1 MENNIVTMACAPAA
15 AYVPARV
22 AAMGMSTVS
31 GRTAHLALGALEIKG
46 TTVSAVSPSRIREF
60 AAATKPSVQLPIT
73 DVVVTDGGS
82 GIRTWS
88 PPV

>member
-22 AAMGMSTVS
+22 AAMGMSS
-31 GRTAHLALGALEIKG
+31 AHGRTGDVVVEITG
-46 TTVSAVSPSRIREF
+46 TTVPAVSPSRIRAF
-60 AAATKPSVQLPIT
+60 AAVAKPATQLPIT